1 MVPLSPSIAGIPP
14 SPRSLAHY
22 PSAREP
28 SDFTLPPPPRRAPS
42 PEDLEIDEVTE
53 GGWRLAGASWAW
65 EKGGPILR
73 NPDAQDR
80 QGRAG
85 IEAGTSGG
93 MIAGP
98 GRKVSGFS

>member
-1 MVPLSPSIAGIPP
+1 M
-14 SPRSLAHY
+14 
-22 PSAREP
+22 
-28 SDFTLPPPPRRAPS
+28 
-42 PEDLEIDEVTE
+42 DEVTE

-80 QGRAG
+80 QGTAG
-85 IEAGTSGG
+85 IEAGTLGG

-98 GRKVSGFS
+98 GWEVSGFS